1 MDNNLFKIFKELKE
15 IQPDADY
22 SHKSKTLLLSEI
34 GANKR
39 RVSLADIFSSFY
51 SNKLAL
57 GVASSVVLLLI
68 ISGGVYYIKN
78 QLNQN
83 DLVVKASETNAS
95 IQVKLNEIQYLLE
108 NHASIDANQ
117 ISAIK
122 AMLQN
127 SADDLKAALS
137 SKPEELDKS
146 LQKLKAAE
154 EMLYQID
161 QIYRSI
167 NQK

>member
-22 SHKSKTLLLSEI
+22 SHRSKTLLLSEVET
-34 GANKR
+34 NKR
-39 RVSLADIFSSFY
+39 RVTLADIFSSFY

-57 GVASSVVLLLI
+57 GIASSVILLLI
-68 ISGGVYYIKN
+68 ISGGIYYVQN

-83 DLVVKASETNAS
+83 NLVVKASETNAS
-95 IQVKLNEIQYLLE
+95 IQVKLNEIQYLLQ
-108 NHASIDANQ
+108 NPALIDTSQ

-122 AMLQN
+122 AMLNN

-161 QIYRSI
+161 ELTK
-167 NQK
+167 NK

>member
-1 MDNNLFKIFKELKE
+1 MDNNLFKILKELKE

-22 SHKSKTLLLSEI
+22 SHKSKTLLLSGI
-34 GANKR
+34 GANKKR
-39 RVSLADIFSSFY
+39 LSLADVFSSFY

-57 GVASSVVLLLI
+57 GIASSVILLLI
-68 ISGGVYYIKN
+68 ISGGIYYVKN

-95 IQVKLNEIQYLLE
+95 IQVKLNEIQYLLQS
-108 NHASIDANQ
+108 HASIDANQ
-117 ISAIK
+117 ILAIQ

-146 LQKLKAAE
+146 VQKLKAAE

-161 QIYRSI
+161 ELTK
-167 NQK
+167 NK